1 VCHRPVVWRASETN
15 QTDDCRLANKILLL
29 CGLFTCTYRLIG
41 PLSVDIFSVGLQTLP
56 TNRTAKSVR
65 QKFLS
70 ADTQNTSADYRFRPM
85 QLTCRSKHTIVEWHA
100 LIDILLSA
108 DKILS
113 ADKLD
118 RFVSAICRP
127 TNRHSEH
134 AVILRLQLTT
144 MIRFRYGSRRFLRQR
159 KLKGVVCLPTS
170 ELRDD
175 VVFLM

>member
-1 VCHRPVVWRASETN
+1 MHLP
-15 QTDDCRLANKILLL
+15 
-29 CGLFTCTYRLIG
+29 TYRPTVGGHFFLSVYKLYQQIG
-41 PLSVDIFSVGLQTLP
+41 PPNRSDKYLCPPTHKIRRSIIGVGRYSRL
-56 TNRTAKSVR
+56 
-65 QKFLS
+65 
-70 ADTQNTSADYRFRPM
+70 
-85 QLTCRSKHTIVEWHA
+85 LTCRSKHTIVECHA

-134 AVILRLQLTT
+134 AVILWLQLTT
-144 MIRFRYGSRRFLRQR
+144 MLRFRYWSRRFFRQR

-175 VVFLM
+175 VAFLM